1 MPSIWTITE
10 SVDWI
15 KLVPFKELMF
25 FNQKTIIITMMMMMM
40 MMIIIII
47 IIIIMM
53 MMKNIGRRWDK
64 MLIPNSRDPNNDQK
78 KNGAS

>member
-1 MPSIWTITE
+1 MPSIWIIAE

-40 MMIIIII
+40 MIII

>member
-25 FNQKTIIITMMMMMM
+25 FNQKTIIIMMM
-40 MMIIIII
+40 MMIIVMIMII
-47 IIIIMM
+47 

-64 MLIPNSRDPNNDQK
+64 MLNPNSRDPNNDQK